1 MAFKF
6 GKNFDEMCYPF
17 MYESLSLCDFEVITD
32 ELCGHIGAIISHLP
46 DNMPDIAA
54 DLEQIQPLAFHI
66 NGSIRGRLAVS
77 EEDQAWLQARLNH
90 YKEKVADRLQESHPR
105 HGQGRSGRKRRGHAA
120 AAHVQYAVQ
129 LLLCADAG
137 DQPAPWGGGAGVHQ
151 PQLRQGRLTR

>member
-17 MYESLSLCDFEVITD
+17 MYESSSLCDFEVITD

-46 DNMPDIAA
+46 DNMPDIAT

-90 YKEKVADRLQESHPR
+90 YKEEVADRLGGFVLPRGTHPFR
-105 HGQGRSGRKRRGHAA
+105 NCTS
-120 AAHVQYAVQ
+120 
-129 LLLCADAG
+129 
-137 DQPAPWGGGAGVHQ
+137 PAPPARKPSAPWS
-151 PQLRQGRLTR
+151 RSTRKARKYPCCCRACAICCATSSLC